1 MIFVVLLLAIA
12 IIWKYRYKNW
22 LNPATLMAFIW
33 SFVLFIY
40 NLNLLPLNEISKS
53 TYYIIVIG
61 VIFFSFGSYFGYKTR
76 FVVGRHQ
83 DYQDNCSFTL
93 RYKAIIILEVVTL
106 VNYLPDAINS
116 LRLISSGITF
126 SYLRANQGTVV
137 TNPIILLIRNYVALP
152 FTILIYPLASWCL
165 LTANRSANK
174 ENRIKLLIFFLSVF
188 IALSNM
194 VTNGGRSALVYL
206 VMHILCISI
215 LLGKHINL
223 SSKTKRIILGSII
236 LLFVIY
242 YFITISRG
250 ITEVGES
257 NITYICGCVPL
268 LDLKLMKA
276 TEYTYGGTFFYGIFN
291 FLFTVLGNIGVST
304 PQFFKDITQ
313 AIYVENIETVGDGI
327 YMNAF
332 VSWFFYLFMDGGYI
346 ALCIESIIYGW
357 FSGAFFKRVIMN
369 PGNLKKILAYAIVAH
384 TILFS
389 FIRFQFI
396 QYYYFLAIA
405 YIPLF
410 VKSEIPMEE
419 QA

>member
-1 MIFVVLLLAIA
+1 MILVVILLAIA

-22 LNPATLMAFIW
+22 LNPATLMALLW

-53 TYYIIVIG
+53 TYYIIAIG
-61 VIFFSFGSYFGYKTR
+61 VIFFSFGSDIGYKTR
-76 FVVGRHQ
+76 FVVGHHQ
-83 DYQDNCSFTL
+83 DYQDNSSFTL

-106 VNYLPDAINS
+106 INYLPDVINS
-116 LRLISSGITF
+116 LRLILSGITF

-137 TNPIILLIRNYVALP
+137 TNPIILLIRNYIALP

-165 LTANRSANK
+165 ITANKSANK
-174 ENRIKLLIFFLSVF
+174 GIKILIFLMSIL

-194 VTNGGRSALVYL
+194 VTSGGRSAIVFL

-223 SSKTKRIILGSII
+223 SSRTKRIMLGSII

-242 YFITISRG
+242 YFVTISRG
-250 ITEVGES
+250 VTKVGES
-257 NITYICGCVPL
+257 NITYICGCLPL
-268 LDLKLMKA
+268 LDLKLNNR
-276 TEYTYGGTFFYGIFN
+276 TGYTYGGAFFYGILN
-291 FLFTVLGNIGVST
+291 FLFTVLGNVGVST

-332 VSWFFYLFMDGGYI
+332 ASWFFYLFMDGGYI

-369 PGNLKKILAYAIVAH
+369 PGNLKKILVYAIIAH

-389 FIRFQFI
+389 FIRFQFVK
-396 QYYYFLAIA
+396 YFYFLAIA